1 MKNRLIMAIS
11 ALTLIALA
19 TAAFAAPVSLTIERP
34 KMREI
39 YISWLSQDGASADC
53 VITQRLTIFSPWEP
67 MKTFSL
73 ASGATFAINMD
84 NTMPIYSEQK
94 VSCTSGDV
102 SILTSSTFKIF
113 GGQSIVQ
120 SCPVLSCPVVEP
132 VVCPACHT
140 VNQYC
145 QDGTDCCVD
154 LYCKDSTHKCTVTT
168 TTTTTLPPPT
178 TTTTLP
184 QCYDNGVCC
193 SLSNEC
199 CSGYCG
205 GDWKCHNPPTTTT
218 TTIPSCKDNGA
229 NCSNGSEC
237 CSLYCHENQGEGHK
251 HCHVPNPH

>member
-73 ASGATFAINMD
+73 ASGATLAINMD
-84 NTMPIYSEQK
+84 NFMPIYSEQK

-132 VVCPACHT
+132 VVCPE
-140 VNQYC
+140 
-145 QDGTDCCVD
+145 
-154 LYCKDSTHKCTVTT
+154 L
-168 TTTTTLPPPT
+168 PT

-184 QCYDNGVCC
+184 QPSCRDQGYIYPCECVNMGYMFPSECGGYGWIQPSSCPVDQCNTEHEYC
-193 SLSNEC
+193 NENSDC
-199 CSGYCG
+199 CSGLYCHS
-205 GDWKCHNPPTTTT
+205 DHKCEPVPVTTTT
-218 TTIPSCKDNGA
+218 TTLACKAVGVD
-229 NCSNGSEC
+229 CTSDSQC
-237 CSLYCHENQGEGHK
+237 CTDHCHQDGGHK
-251 HCHVPNPH
+251 HCKN